1 MSVMKFVVAAAALG
15 GGALAE
21 KCRPVASYE
30 DSPFEGVQ
38 LRPDP
43 YYVDEI
49 ETLAIPQLPADL
61 VPAAKELAKVPT
73 FQWLSVPIARKLV
86 QPSRLTSNQ

>member
-1 MSVMKFVVAAAALG
+1 MAVKKNILLAAALST
-15 GGALAE
+15 GALAK

-30 DSPFEGVQ
+30 DSPFEGVA

-49 ETLAIPQLPADL
+49 ENLAIPQLPEEL
-61 VPAAKELAKVPT
+61 VPAAEELAKVST
-73 FQWLSVPIARKLV
+73 FQWL
-86 QPSRLTSNQ
+86 

>member
-1 MSVMKFVVAAAALG
+1 MVLKNLVVAAAALST
-15 GGALAE
+15 GAFAKN

-30 DSPFEGVQ
+30 NSPFEGVQ

-49 ETLAIPQLPADL
+49 ENLAIPQLPAEL
-61 VPAAKELAKVPT
+61 VPAAEELKEIST
-73 FQWLSVPIARKLV
+73 FQWL
-86 QPSRLTSNQ
+86 